1 MNVTIGNG
9 TLTAEHPASSYG
21 QPVFIFNGVAY
32 RSDERIDLGPVE
44 FECLRYPVASRH
56 VEAAYFLGVGKN
68 SDTTLE
74 EYNMI
79 AQFANL
85 RPVPII

>member
-1 MNVTIGNG
+1 MNVQIGSG
-9 TLTAEHPASSYG
+9 TLTTEHPESSG
-21 QPVFIFNGVAY
+21 QPVFVFNGVTY
-32 RSDERIDLGPVE
+32 RSDEKIDLGPE
-44 FECLRYPVASRH
+44 AFDFLRYPVASRH

-68 SDTTLE
+68 SDTTLD

-85 RPVPII
+85 RLAPIL